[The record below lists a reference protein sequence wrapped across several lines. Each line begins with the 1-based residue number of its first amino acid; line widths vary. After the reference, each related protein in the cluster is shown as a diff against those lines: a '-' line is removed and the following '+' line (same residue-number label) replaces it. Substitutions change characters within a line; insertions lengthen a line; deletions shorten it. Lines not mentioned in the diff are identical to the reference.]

1 MCDIMMSSND
11 SPPPALPPWRAPR
24 SSEPA
29 TRIEPLN
36 MPQPLE
42 VEADE
47 RGAPLAVATREGLR
61 RVEAIQ
67 DVWRVDDE
75 WWRTTVSRRYFMLR
89 LESGLL
95 RVVFQD
101 LTTGAWHVQRY

>member
-1 MCDIMMSSND
+1 MNAPGD
-11 SPPPALPPWRAPR
+11 SLPPALPPWRAPR

-29 TRIEPLN
+29 TRIVPLN
-36 MPQPLE
+36 LPQAVD

-75 WWRTTVSRRYFMLR
+75 WWRATISRRYFMLR
-89 LESGLL
+89 LEGGAL
-95 RVVFQD
+95 RIVFQD
-101 LTTGAWHVQRY
+101 LLTGSWHAQQY

>member
-1 MCDIMMSSND
+1 MNAPND
-11 SPPPALPPWRAPR
+11 SLPPAVPPWRAPR
-24 SSEPA
+24 STEPA
-29 TRIEPLN
+29 TRIQPLN
-36 MPQPLE
+36 MPQLLE

-47 RGAPLAVATREGLR
+47 RGAPLAVATREGLQ
-61 RVEAIQ
+61 RVAAIQ

-75 WWRTTVSRRYFMLR
+75 WWRTTISRRYFMLR

-101 LTTGAWHVQRY
+101 LSTGAWHAQRY